1 MGYYIQLLEYGRVG
15 INILYSW
22 NRAAQLIGK
31 LVPFPATVDTLPAEL
46 RKYSNLH
53 LTGRYI
59 HGQAMHNTESMDN
72 DCIKSGKNV
81 TIVLYIKKPLRN
93 QSSS

>member
-15 INILYSW
+15 INILYSS

-53 LTGRYI
+53 LTGSYI
-59 HGQAMHNTESMDN
+59 HGQAMHSITQ
-72 DCIKSGKNV
+72 KVWTVLRQNV
-81 TIVLYIKKPLRN
+81 VSLNVHVT
-93 QSSS
+93 